1 VTGGSSPRRNASFS
15 AARLFQ
21 HAQVRHE
28 YPRAWSKTAGK
39 GGAAHLRIAKTN
51 SRSCSSWSLT
61 RSSSSVT
68 CFSLRSRNA
77 RCAARFWSLR
87 FFSASSCSSA
97 VLAEEGQPGSR
108 NERRELRGVPD
119 MSTSGSS
126 MRLRPRL
133 RVGGWFG
140 TCSGDCETSDMA

>member
-1 VTGGSSPRRNASFS
+1 MVVEDGRR
-15 AARLFQ
+15 RG
-21 HAQVRHE
+21 V
-28 YPRAWSKTAGK
+28 
-39 GGAAHLRIAKTN
+39 AHLRIAKTN

-68 CFSLRSRNA
+68 CLSLRSRNA
-77 RCAARFWSLR
+77 RCAARFCSLR

-97 VLAEEGQPGSR
+97 VDGCQLSSR
-108 NERRELRGVPD
+108 TRRKELRGVPD

-133 RVGGWFG
+133 RVG
-140 TCSGDCETSDMA
+140 A